1 MRAQLAN
8 SDAKSE
14 DWYPF
19 FAYRRSFGAAYGII
33 PLRWGMVMRRQQRRL
48 RGIRVLL
55 LLGVLGLVYLA
66 TLVVRI
72 YLAGTRDERGPA
84 DIIIVLGAAE
94 YDGRPS
100 PVFQARLDHALE
112 LYADGYAPYLL
123 ITGGRRPGDRFT
135 EAEAGARYAERHRV
149 PASAIYTEAHG
160 RTTMQSLQ
168 ACTEIL
174 RQRELH
180 SAILVSDPFHA
191 FRLRRM
197 AQDLGMTAMVSPA
210 EHSRVRSLRTK
221 VYFIAREMCIY
232 AVYRLFGV

>member
-1 MRAQLAN
+1 
-8 SDAKSE
+8 
-14 DWYPF
+14 
-19 FAYRRSFGAAYGII
+19 
-33 PLRWGMVMRRQQRRL
+33 MRRQQRRL
-48 RGIRVLL
+48 RGVRVLL
-55 LLGVLGLVYLA
+55 LLGVLWVVYLA
-66 TLVVRI
+66 VLVVRI
-72 YLAGTRDERGPA
+72 CLAGERDERGPA

-135 EAEAGARYAERHRV
+135 EAEAGARYIERHHV

-168 ACTEIL
+168 ACTDIL
-174 RQRELH
+174 RRRGLR

-197 AQDLGMTAMVSPA
+197 AYDLGMTAMVSPA
-210 EHSRVRSLRTK
+210 EHSRVRSFRLK
-221 VYFIAREMCIY
+221 VYFIAREMGIY